1 MYGKSVM
8 KLGTLRLSILMSS
21 LPMGKASLSP
31 EVASFWPPSD
41 RINPESP
48 EETLM
53 VIQSS

>member
-8 KLGTLRLSILMSS
+8 KLETLRLSILISS
-21 LPMGKASLSP
+21 LPVGKASLSS
-31 EVASFWPPSD
+31 EVASFLPPSD

-53 VIQSS
+53 AIKSS

>member
-21 LPMGKASLSP
+21 LPMGKASLSL

>member
-8 KLGTLRLSILMSS
+8 KMETLRLSILISS
-21 LPMGKASLSP
+21 LPVGKASLSS
-31 EVASFWPPSD
+31 EVASFLPPSD

-53 VIQSS
+53 AIKSS